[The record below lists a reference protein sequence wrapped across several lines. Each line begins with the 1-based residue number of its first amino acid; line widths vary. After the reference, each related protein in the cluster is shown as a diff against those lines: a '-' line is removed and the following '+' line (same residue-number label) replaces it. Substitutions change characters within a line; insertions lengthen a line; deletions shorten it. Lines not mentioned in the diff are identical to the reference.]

1 MKPPKSVLTQALTL
15 LAMVGLTLAVMAQA
29 PEPDGA
35 GVRPGVLPEKWLV
48 GGPNCMEVPEFQVH
62 EYNPDFYILRQSG
75 CSHYEKPFLY
85 LLFGQDRA
93 LLLDTGAGMPD
104 VKRVVMETV
113 DKWCARNGKESI
125 PLVVAHTHNH
135 SDHVAG
141 DKQFQGVPN
150 VTFVGADVDTAVA
163 YWGFKKWPED
173 VIEYDLGGR
182 VLDIFGIP
190 GHQRASIAVYDRE
203 SGVLITGDLIYPGR
217 LYIDDAAAFEASLE
231 RMLKFTEGK
240 IVTHLLGC
248 HIEQTDTPYLEYP
261 IGSIYQPN
269 EHALDLN
276 RGVLYELQEIVR
288 NKKGELQRVALRDLT
303 IYPVNAEVWG
313 ALRAK
318 RKEVEE
324 RQRLTQFKQPGG
336 AE

>member
-1 MKPPKSVLTQALTL
+1 MQPSKSTLAHAL
-15 LAMVGLTLAVMAQA
+15 LALLVLAALAAGPYV

-48 GGPNCMEVPEFQVH
+48 GGPNCMEVPDFQVH
-62 EYNPDFYILRQSG
+62 EYNSDFYILRQSG

-85 LLFGQDRA
+85 LLFGEDRA

-104 VKRVVMETV
+104 VKRVVMETIS
-113 DKWCARNGKESI
+113 KWCARNGRESI

-135 SDHVAG
+135 GDHVAG
-141 DKQFQGVPN
+141 DKQFQGLEN

-163 YWGFKKWPED
+163 YWGFQNWPED
-173 VIEYDLGGR
+173 VIEFDLGDR

-190 GHQRASIAVYDRE
+190 GHQRASIAVYDRQT
-203 SGVLITGDLIYPGR
+203 GVLLTGDLIYPGR
-217 LYIDDAAAFEASLE
+217 LYIDDPEAFEASLE
-231 RMLKFTEGK
+231 RMLEFTK
-240 IVTHLLGC
+240 DRVVTHLLGC

-269 EHALDLN
+269 EHDLDFN
-276 RGVLYELQEIVR
+276 RGILFELNEVVKSMQGDLKR
-288 NKKGELQRVALRDLT
+288 AALRDLT
-303 IYPVNAEVWG
+303 IYPVNAEVWQ
-313 ALRAK
+313 ALRDR

-324 RQRLTQFKQPGG
+324 RQRMTQFNQTGG
-336 AE
+336 GE